1 MKKVKIIIPVVLI
14 CLIGIIGLYVWNNRI
29 VSTVTIDI
37 NPSFKISLNRKNR
50 VVSVKALNNDAK
62 LFIKDDFKNVSLED
76 TITVLA
82 DNVIESPL
90 ATDELVILIS
100 ATGKVKNEDVKTTLS
115 KNFENQNVE
124 YYIIAVDN
132 ITKADEK
139 LAKQNNITPA
149 KAAYINS
156 IVKENDDIEIKALFD
171 KSISE
176 LKETQDTGLYC
187 DTGYQREG
195 TNCLK
200 EISRVKANSGM
211 VCPTGYFEYN
221 GKCYEETG
229 VIDTDEKFCTS
240 EFNLTGEDCYRKLVS
255 DAIPSKYSCSKGEAK
270 TRLELGLSSAN
281 DGDANEV
288 TCVDL
293 SNATHP
299 VSPCE
304 LPASD
309 PTERKM
315 IGGKCYW
322 HRAPVIATGCPG
334 KIKVAGECWDDASNV
349 LICAG
354 YRDGKQ
360 YKSRTEYCEHSIK
373 YIKPTV
379 TEYKCEEDF
388 TLKGNKCEKEESFPA
403 PHKRICPA
411 GYTIIDNSNCIN
423 LNKTTYKV
431 GGFVCEG
438 DNTRLVNKD
447 CVAYE
452 IVDAKGK

>member
-14 CLIGIIGLYVWNNRI
+14 CLIGIIGLYVWNHRI

-37 NPSFKISLNRKNR
+37 NPSFKINLNRKNR

-115 KNFENQNVE
+115 KNFENQSVQ

-132 ITKADEK
+132 ITKVDEK

-187 DTGYQREG
+187 DAGYQREG

-315 IGGKCYW
+315 VGGKCYW

-354 YRDGKQ
+354 YRDGKR
-360 YKSRTEYCEHSIK
+360 YKSRDEYCEHSIK

-379 TEYKCEEDF
+379 TEYKCEDDF
-388 TLKGNKCEKEESFPA
+388 TLNGNKCEKEETFPA
-403 PHKRICPA
+403 FNKRTCPA
-411 GYTIIDNSNCIN
+411 GYTIVDNSNCIN

-447 CVAYE
+447 CVTYE